1 MKKTNYN
8 LEIFLVFVELC
19 LTVLALICCGIVIF
33 HSAHEV
39 SAEGL
44 AQLRHEFLMGLR
56 SQLLPELRERTTF
69 VSLSLLCPVL
79 SLGAIYVCEIGRR
92 NLRDNASPR
101 VIFSGALILN
111 ILILSIS
118 AVCFIIKPRFLT
130 MLFDPVINNYFIL
143 AVVLILSAA
152 AVYAVFRFNFNSP
165 VRRILYPVLLLMPV
179 IQIFCCRIYTLDRIS
194 LMADEPHSNIISYAV
209 SQAAAGL
216 NDCHQYGFYHRML
229 APIFRAISPGLFNI
243 SVVMAIIY
251 MVALFCIY
259 LVIFKLTKNKIL
271 VLGFAAVMF
280 LACGGVWNF
289 IHIVQGTS
297 IDPYFAYFPIRFLFP
312 ALAVLFYYMLIAE
325 KRKYLIAC
333 GILSGCAL
341 WWNFDSGVPVVGAFG
356 AVMFLEFIFSCE
368 RRRAFLKLLWFG
380 IAAILGFCAVL
391 LLLTIDNGQLP
402 PFMESLKY
410 VSYFSSSG
418 FMMLP
423 MPGIPAPWCFFA
435 GIYVLGIII
444 GIRGFATG
452 RPDIISRMS
461 LFLSVLGVGL
471 FTYYQGRSH
480 TFNLPGTVWP
490 AMLLLFVY
498 TDRLIRLIKT
508 KQLNRLY
515 KMLIFPAM
523 FFMVFSFVTI
533 MLDAKMIA
541 AGISRTIRGISEMN
555 NLNQVEINVRF
566 ILANAG
572 DCKTVNIQSGMQGIY
587 YAETGLRAGINNFN
601 LVELLLEKDLERISK
616 ELQNAKVPM
625 FISMPPNVIELP
637 ASIKKYYK
645 LQAISPSMT
654 MLYLVPRNS
663 GQE

>member
-8 LEIFLVFVELC
+8 LGILLVLAELFL
-19 LTVLALICCGIVIF
+19 TSLALICCGIVIY
-33 HSAHEV
+33 HNAHEV

-44 AQLRHEFLMGLR
+44 ALLRQDFLMGLR

-69 VSLSLLCPVL
+69 VSLALLCPVL
-79 SLGAIYVCEIGRR
+79 SLGAIYVCEIWRR

-101 VIFSGALILN
+101 VIFSGALILSM
-111 ILILSIS
+111 LILSFS

-130 MLFDPVINNYFIL
+130 MLFDPVINNYLIL

-152 AVYAVFRFNFNSP
+152 AVYAVFRFDFNSP
-165 VRRILYPVLLLMPV
+165 VRKILYPVLLLLPV

-209 SQAAAGL
+209 SQAAAGM
-216 NDCHQYGFYHRML
+216 NDYHQYGFYHRML
-229 APIFRAISPGLFNI
+229 APVFRVISPGLFNI

-251 MVALFCIY
+251 MAALFCLY

-280 LACGGVWNF
+280 ITCGGVWNF

-325 KRKYLIAC
+325 KRKYLIAGC

-341 WWNFDSGVPVVGAFG
+341 WWNFDSGVPVAGAFG
-356 AVMFLEFIFSCE
+356 AVMFLEFVFSRE
-368 RRRAFLKLLWFG
+368 RRLPFLKLLWFG

-452 RPDIISRMS
+452 SSDVISRMS

-498 TDRLIRLIKT
+498 TDRLIRLIKA
-508 KQLNRLY
+508 KRIENFN
-515 KMLIFPAM
+515 KMLLFPAI
-523 FFMVFSFVTI
+523 FFMIFSFVTI
-533 MLDAKMIA
+533 IFDAKMIA

-587 YAETGLRAGINNFN
+587 YAESGLRAGINNFN

-663 GQE
+663 DQ